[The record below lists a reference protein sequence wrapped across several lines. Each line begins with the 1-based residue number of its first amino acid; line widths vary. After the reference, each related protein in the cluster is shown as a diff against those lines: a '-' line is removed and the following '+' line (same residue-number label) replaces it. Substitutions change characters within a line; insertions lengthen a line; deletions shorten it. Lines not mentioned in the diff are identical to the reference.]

1 MRASVICVL
10 FSMLSAFAADTRS
23 PTAVTV
29 ILDFEGQHPSRAI
42 RLMERETERILK
54 DSDLHLDWVL
64 REDAVSKAFPDLV
77 VLRFKGN
84 CGLEPSIRE
93 PEDVGVLAFTYTTDG
108 VVQPFSQVACDK
120 IGAFLLSGR
129 RKGSSYTDP
138 EKVMGV
144 ALGRVVAHE
153 LVHMLLG
160 SGTHAETGVFK
171 PGLTVE
177 QLVSGELEL
186 DEGDV
191 DRLRAGH

>member
-10 FSMLSAFAADTRS
+10 FSMLPAFAADTHPPS
-23 PTAVTV
+23 AVTV
-29 ILDFEGQHPSRAI
+29 ILEFEGQHPSRAI
-42 RLMERETERILK
+42 RLMELEAERILK
-54 DSDLHLDWVL
+54 DSGLHLDWIL
-64 REDAVSKAFPDLV
+64 REDAVSKAFSDLV

-84 CGLEPSIRE
+84 CGLQPSVPE
-93 PEDVGVLAFTYTTDG
+93 QEDVGTLAFTYTTDG

-129 RKGSSYTDP
+129 RNGSYTDP

-160 SGTHAETGVFK
+160 SGTHADTGVFK

-177 QLVSGELEL
+177 QLVSGELLL
-186 DEGDV
+186 DEDDV
-191 DRLRAGH
+191 DRLRAAH